1 MDGQG
6 RRIGRPSE
14 NILIENIHTLRCSA
28 GVAIGSDSSGGVRNV
43 TVRDCNFN
51 GTQRGFYLKT
61 VRGRGGVTEDIR
73 FHNVAMTNI
82 ANEGILLDM
91 KYNPSAQEKDLYNN
105 PIKYEPFTDKTPI
118 LRNVEFI
125 GIKGNVQRPGN
136 NFRPSRVSHR
146 KYSLQR
152 FQFEIKVWN
161 NI

>member
-1 MDGQG
+1 M
-6 RRIGRPSE
+6 
-14 NILIENIHTLRCSA
+14 RCSA
-28 GVAIGSDSSGGVRNV
+28 GVAIGSDSSGGVKNV

-73 FHNVAMTNI
+73 FHNVTMTNI

-125 GIKGNVQRPGN
+125 GIKGNVQRPVIISGLPESLIEN
-136 NFRPSRVSHR
+136 IRFKDINLKSKFGIVSN
-146 KYSLQR
+146 YSTNVQMDD
-152 FQFEIKVWN
+152 FSQKN
-161 NI
+161 